1 MYEQDN
7 NTMMERT
14 QFMFPSQIE
23 GDFSD
28 EELSEDMEG
37 VTLSLPRAKI
47 PGGGTLQF
55 EITSDDPENPD
66 YAKSIV
72 GVLLYTHMANAY
84 WPESEDSSSDE
95 PPMCQS
101 WDGKCGHGTP
111 GGSCLDCMLNQYGSS
126 NKGGGKACKNM
137 RMLYIL
143 RNGESMPLQLAL
155 PPTSLKPYSEFV
167 SAAFL
172 SRRRGICSGLV
183 QISLKKKVNE
193 TGHDYS
199 VAVFKKLYDFSGEDL
214 AAAKSLSAGCRM
226 QIKEMNERR
235 AESYAAQAQEIC
247 EYQDIA
253 TELPD
258 NEANFMAASVIDG
271 EREALPA

>member
-7 NTMMERT
+7 NTMMDRNA
-14 QFMFPSQIE
+14 FMFPSQIE
-23 GDFSD
+23 GDFNDD
-28 EELSEDMEG
+28 ELAEDMEG

-84 WPESEDSSSDE
+84 WPDSEDASSDD
-95 PPMCQS
+95 PPICQS
-101 WDGKCGHGTP
+101 LDGKCGYGAP
-111 GGSCLDCMLNQYGSS
+111 GGLCQDCMLNQYGTS

-143 RNGESMPLQLAL
+143 RNGETMPLQLAL

-193 TGHDYS
+193 SGHDYS
-199 VAVFKKLYDFSGEDL
+199 VAVFKKLCDFTGEEL

-226 QIKEMNERR
+226 QVKEMNEHRV
-235 AESYAAQAQEIC
+235 ESCAAQAQEIC
-247 EYQDIA
+247 EYQNA
-253 TELPD
+253 APSLPD
-258 NEANFMAASVIDG
+258 NDAHFTNVAVIDG
-271 EREALPA
+271 DREELPA